1 MERYNNPS
9 DFDNF
14 RMMMSKLST
23 CKLRKELEKIEKKAS
38 VLRLREFN
46 GYKITPRVSRRLDI
60 YAQER
65 AVISTILSEREETK
79 CT

>member
-23 CKLRKELEKIEKKAS
+23 RKLRKELEKIEKKAS
-38 VLRLREFN
+38 ILRLREFN

-79 CT
+79 CL